1 MKYSMKHIDVKWYKY
16 LFPYYVKLQRE
27 GDFYINRPAQENV
40 NVIYGTEY
48 LQSLLKSTMI

>member
-1 MKYSMKHIDVKWYKY
+1 MKHIDVKWYKY